1 MKADNA
7 VALERERMLGGW
19 ESTLQT
25 GSPLERIR
33 ARRMIEITAEGPVP
47 FEIPVMTQ
55 VLLEEAYLLPEN
67 GLEFILHSGDQII
80 CG

>member
-1 MKADNA
+1 MGGR
-7 VALERERMLGGW
+7 ALCRK
-19 ESTLQT
+19 

-33 ARRMIEITAEGPVP
+33 ARQMIEITAEGPVP
-47 FEIPVMTQ
+47 FEIPAMTQ

-67 GLEFILHSGDQII
+67 GLEFILHSGDHII

>member
-1 MKADNA
+1 
-7 VALERERMLGGW
+7 
-19 ESTLQT
+19 
-25 GSPLERIR
+25 
-33 ARRMIEITAEGPVP
+33 MIEITAEGPVP

-67 GLEFILHSGDQII
+67 GLEFILHSGDHII

>member
-1 MKADNA
+1 MKAYNA
-7 VALERERMLGGW
+7 VALERERMLDGW

-33 ARRMIEITAEGPVP
+33 ASQMIEITAEGIVP
-47 FEIPVMTQ
+47 FEIPVMTL
-55 VLLEEAYLLPEN
+55 VLLEEAYLLTEN
-67 GLEFILHSGDQII
+67 RIEFILHSGDHII